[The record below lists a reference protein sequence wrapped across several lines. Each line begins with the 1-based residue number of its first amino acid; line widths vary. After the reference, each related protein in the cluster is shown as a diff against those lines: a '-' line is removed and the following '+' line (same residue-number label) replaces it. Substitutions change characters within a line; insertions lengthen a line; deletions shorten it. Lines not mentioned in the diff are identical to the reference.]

1 MLYAD
6 KRRSRL
12 QVLPSHSTSMIV
24 LIAGVPALFAI
35 YTLAGF
41 ADFKLVY
48 ATLGLM
54 LIAAMARGLGNFFN
68 RTSLLAFHSLFGVLL
83 LTSIPTILR
92 STAFA
97 TYAQVQTLTICYLW
111 SSGFVLAFVFLRTRD
126 DVARTLDVLRHVGTA
141 VTLSVYVALGLW
153 LAAGI
158 AFGEV
163 VDVYGQFR
171 VFGPLG
177 DQVGFVIVLF
187 ALWSLVRGRWI
198 QLTFHAAAIMLTATR
213 GAIIAVVV
221 GSVWILL
228 ARISSG
234 RRTAQRFK
242 ATQSLAFA
250 SIVVVS
256 LIRLPLMS
264 TAYDRIVAGEAATT
278 DTFIDRVGAVQLGLM
293 VARDNPVFGVGYG
306 GFRDHIDQFAVGR
319 YFAENVDVDRGT
331 YTTTN
336 QYLQTATDGGL
347 PAFACLIW
355 FAILLMRNTR
365 RSAAAERGEVRDGL
379 AAIHGYTVAIL
390 VGNQSAV
397 WLLPHASSGFFL
409 LIAAGIA
416 ERALAINESAAG
428 EMRAAASVRRPLL
441 RNPIEELN

>member
-198 QLTFHAAAIMLTATR
+198 QLTFHAGAIMLTATR

-221 GSVWILL
+221 GALWVLL
-228 ARISSG
+228 ARISG
-234 RRTAQRFK
+234 RHTARRFR

-250 SIVVVS
+250 TIVIVAFM
-256 LIRLPLMS
+256 RMPFMS
-264 TAYDRIVAGEAATT
+264 TTYDRLGAGDAIGP
-278 DTFIDRVGAVQLGLM
+278 DTFSDRIGAVQLGLI
-293 VARDNPVFGVGYG
+293 VVHDNPIFGVGYG
-306 GFRDHIDQFAVGR
+306 GFRDHVDQFVVGR
-319 YFAENVDVDRGT
+319 YFAENVDVERGT
-331 YTTTN
+331 FTTTN
-336 QYLQTATDGGL
+336 QYVQTAADGGV
-347 PAFACLIW
+347 PALACLLW
-355 FAILLMRNTR
+355 FGVLLIRNSR
-365 RSAAAERGEVRDGL
+365 RSAAAEHGQVRDGL
-379 AAIHGYTVAIL
+379 VAIHGYTVAML

-428 EMRAAASVRRPLL
+428 EVRAAPVRRPLL